1 MTFQPVRNTEV
12 RLSYGYV
19 HTDEEVMRY
28 PTHQIKV
35 NTLSYFFNNKLA
47 LWLDYLFNSRYS
59 DSNLPVADSIYRS
72 NRHVVDISLLY
83 NVTRA
88 VSVKVIAKNL
98 FGNDVP
104 PMVFTPDSPEKGGL
118 GADERRVYAALM
130 VKL

>member
-35 NTLSYFFNNKLA
+35 NTLSHFFNNKLA

-104 PMVFTPDSPEKGGL
+104 PMVFTPDSPQKGRT
-118 GADERRVYAALM
+118 RR
-130 VKL
+130 